1 MAIPFY
7 NMLIVFILTLELYE
21 NKTSFKKYLIL
32 VPVISFSTSSTK
44 RPMSKFPK
52 GFIFGIISGSV
63 IGSFIALLYAP
74 DKGATT
80 RDRISYRLNNYID
93 ELSSLIDRLQQE
105 NSIVSDAKREG
116 DLVVEEA
123 QKRAEDLISEAEKL
137 LENIGD
143 AKDNDDSKDS

>member
-1 MAIPFY
+1 
-7 NMLIVFILTLELYE
+7 
-21 NKTSFKKYLIL
+21 
-32 VPVISFSTSSTK
+32 
-44 RPMSKFPK
+44 MSKFPK

-63 IGSFIALLYAP
+63 IGSLIALLYAP

-80 RDRISYRLNNYID
+80 RDRISYRLNNYVD
-93 ELSSLIDRLQQE
+93 ELSSLVDRLQKE
-105 NSIVSDAKREG
+105 KGIVSDAKKEG

-143 AKDNDDSKDS
+143 TKGDDAKGDGNRNN